1 MQVKSG
7 KPDVQANSVKPGRTY
22 AQALVQGLTKVPT
35 ETVVQEVAASQAAV
49 GVVPV
54 LAEILVRLEKMEKM
68 MALYVSETK
77 H

>member
-1 MQVKSG
+1 M
-7 KPDVQANSVKPGRTY
+7 
-22 AQALVQGLTKVPT
+22 TKVPT